1 MVVFMDIARVLMVA
15 PVTKVDEAVV
25 WYETLLGRPAD
36 TRPMPSLADW
46 HLTVGGWLHV
56 FEDAERAGSTLLN
69 LEVPD
74 LDEALAQLKQRG
86 LQTGPVQTGGTRTRF
101 AALHDPDGNR
111 ITLLE
116 NPVA

>member
-1 MVVFMDIARVLMVA
+1 MHVSHVLAVA
-15 PVTKVDEAVV
+15 PVRDVETSVL
-25 WYETLLGRPAD
+25 WYERLIGRPAD

-46 HLTVGGWLHV
+46 HLTPDGWVQV
-56 FEDAERAGSTLLN
+56 FESPEHAGSTLLN
-69 LEVPD
+69 LTVAD
-74 LDEALAQLKQRG
+74 LDEALAELAARG
-86 LQTGPVQTGGTRTRF
+86 LAAGPVQSGGGGTVRF